1 MFNLSGLSK
10 KVKIIIAAAVSVLI
24 LVAGIVTGIL
34 ISSHSGDKDS
44 YKASEESDSRNEQ
57 VISSNGTQ
65 KDKEQDKKWTDAAAE
80 FKDVNSWESEG
91 KKFTQYELTVTNH
104 GSSAIDEWK
113 INFPVGSTTQ
123 LSQSWN
129 CDISVDNNNGNV
141 RFILVPAD
149 YNKKLEAGAKT
160 QGIGFI
166 VSMTDDYKL
175 GDYDIETVVTDD
187 TLTASNVSDQVSEQ
201 VSGQTSDQLS
211 GLYDENADSQDNNSR
226 ESNDNEDLSGQL
238 HVSGTDIIDGN
249 GNVVRLKGVSTH
261 GLAWY
266 PQYVNYDAF
275 RTLRDDWGVNVI
287 RLAMYT
293 QEYGGY
299 CNGGDRE
306 GLKQLID
313 NGVSYAS
320 QLGMYVII
328 DWHILS
334 DGNPNQHKDEALE
347 FFDEMSSKYAGYN
360 NVIYEICNEP
370 QNSDWNSQIK
380 PYAQEVI
387 ARIRQHTDALILVG
401 TNRWS
406 QDVDEVIGNRLDDDN
421 VMYVVHF
428 YAGTQKEWVRNK
440 MIAALDAG
448 IPVFISECSI
458 CDASGNG
465 GIDYGSADAWF
476 SLLNERGISYIA
488 WSLSN
493 KSETSALINSWCD
506 KLSDWSDDDL
516 SDTGRWFK
524 NMMSR

>member
-1 MFNLSGLSK
+1 M
-10 KVKIIIAAAVSVLI
+10 
-24 LVAGIVTGIL
+24 
-34 ISSHSGDKDS
+34 
-44 YKASEESDSRNEQ
+44 
-57 VISSNGTQ
+57 
-65 KDKEQDKKWTDAAAE
+65 
-80 FKDVNSWESEG
+80 
-91 KKFTQYELTVTNH
+91 
-104 GSSAIDEWK
+104 
-113 INFPVGSTTQ
+113 
-123 LSQSWN
+123 
-129 CDISVDNNNGNV
+129 
-141 RFILVPAD
+141 
-149 YNKKLEAGAKT
+149 
-160 QGIGFI
+160 
-166 VSMTDDYKL
+166 
-175 GDYDIETVVTDD
+175 
-187 TLTASNVSDQVSEQ
+187 
-201 VSGQTSDQLS
+201 
-211 GLYDENADSQDNNSR
+211 
-226 ESNDNEDLSGQL
+226 
-238 HVSGTDIIDGN
+238 
-249 GNVVRLKGVSTH
+249 
-261 GLAWY
+261 
-266 PQYVNYDAF
+266 
-275 RTLRDDWGVNVI
+275 
-287 RLAMYT
+287 
-293 QEYGGY
+293 
-299 CNGGDRE
+299 
-306 GLKQLID
+306 
-313 NGVSYAS
+313 
-320 QLGMYVII
+320 
-328 DWHILS
+328 
-334 DGNPNQHKDEALE
+334 E

>member
-1 MFNLSGLSK
+1 
-10 KVKIIIAAAVSVLI
+10 
-24 LVAGIVTGIL
+24 
-34 ISSHSGDKDS
+34 
-44 YKASEESDSRNEQ
+44 
-57 VISSNGTQ
+57 
-65 KDKEQDKKWTDAAAE
+65 
-80 FKDVNSWESEG
+80 
-91 KKFTQYELTVTNH
+91 
-104 GSSAIDEWK
+104 
-113 INFPVGSTTQ
+113 
-123 LSQSWN
+123 
-129 CDISVDNNNGNV
+129 
-141 RFILVPAD
+141 
-149 YNKKLEAGAKT
+149 
-160 QGIGFI
+160 
-166 VSMTDDYKL
+166 MTDDYKL

-187 TLTASNVSDQVSEQ
+187 TLTASNVSDQVSSQ
-201 VSGQTSDQLS
+201 VSVLD
-211 GLYDENADSQDNNSR
+211 DENADSQDNNSR
-226 ESNDNEDLSGQL
+226 ESNDNENLSGQL

>member
-1 MFNLSGLSK
+1 MSGLSK
-10 KVKIIIAAAVSVLI
+10 NVKIIIAAAVSVLI
-24 LVAGIVTGIL
+24 LVAGIATGIL
-34 ISSHSGDKDS
+34 ISSHRGDKDS

-57 VISSNGTQ
+57 VISSNGIQ

-80 FKDVNSWESEG
+80 FKAVNSWESEG

-187 TLTASNVSDQVSEQ
+187 TLTASNVSDQMSEQ
-201 VSGQTSDQLS
+201 VSGQASDQLS
-211 GLYDENADSQDNNSR
+211 GQYDENADSQDNNSR
-226 ESNDNEDLSGQL
+226 ESNDNEDSSGQL

>member
-1 MFNLSGLSK
+1 MSGLSK

-24 LVAGIVTGIL
+24 LVAGIATGIL
-34 ISSHSGDKDS
+34 ISSHRGDKDS

-80 FKDVNSWESEG
+80 FKAVNSWESEG

-166 VSMTDDYKL
+166 VSMTDDYTL

-201 VSGQTSDQLS
+201 VSGQASDQLS
-211 GLYDENADSQDNNSR
+211 GQYDENADSQDNNSR

-370 QNSDWNSQIK
+370 VGADWNADIK
-380 PYAQEVI
+380 PYAETVI
-387 ARIRQHTDALILVG
+387 GTIRQFDDHALILVG
-401 TNRWS
+401 TNTWS
-406 QDVDEVIGNRLDDDN
+406 QDVDSVVGNMLDDGN
-421 VMYVVHF
+421 VMYVAHF
-428 YAGTQKEWVRNK
+428 YAGTHKENIRNK
-440 MIAALDAG
+440 ISTALNAG
-448 IPVFISECSI
+448 VPVFISECSI

-465 GIDYGSADAWF
+465 GIDYASA
-476 SLLNERGISYIA
+476 NEWLDFMNSNQLSFIA

-493 KSETSALINSWCD
+493 KAETSALISSGCSA
-506 KLSDWSDDDL
+506 KSGWSDGDL
-516 SDTGRWFK
+516 SETGRWFK
-524 NMMSR
+524 SAISGR

>member
-1 MFNLSGLSK
+1 MSGLSK

-24 LVAGIVTGIL
+24 LVAGIATGIL
-34 ISSHSGDKDS
+34 ISSHRGDKDS
-44 YKASEESDSRNEQ
+44 YKANEESDSRNEQ
-57 VISSNGTQ
+57 IISSNGTQ

-91 KKFTQYELTVTNH
+91 RKFTQYELTVT
-104 GSSAIDEWK
+104 
-113 INFPVGSTTQ
+113 
-123 LSQSWN
+123 
-129 CDISVDNNNGNV
+129 NNGNV

-175 GDYDIETVVTDD
+175 GDYDIETVVTGD
-187 TLTASNVSDQVSEQ
+187 TLTASNVSDQMSDQMSDQ
-201 VSGQTSDQLS
+201 VSGQASDQLS
-211 GLYDENADSQDNNSR
+211 GQDDENADSQDNNSR
-226 ESNDNEDLSGQL
+226 ESNDNEDSSGQL

-275 RTLRDDWGVNVI
+275 RTLRDEWGVNVI

>member
-1 MFNLSGLSK
+1 MSGLSK
-10 KVKIIIAAAVSVLI
+10 NVKIIIAAAVSVLI
-24 LVAGIVTGIL
+24 LVAAIATGIL
-34 ISSHSGDKDS
+34 ISSHRGDKDS

-57 VISSNGTQ
+57 IISSNGTQ

-80 FKDVNSWESEG
+80 FKAVNSWESEG

-187 TLTASNVSDQVSEQ
+187 TLTASNVSDQVSSQ
-201 VSGQTSDQLS
+201 VSVLD
-211 GLYDENADSQDNNSR
+211 DENADSQDDKNADSQDNNSR

-328 DWHILS
+328 
-334 DGNPNQHKDEALE
+334 A
-347 FFDEMSSKYAGYN
+347 
-360 NVIYEICNEP
+360 V
-370 QNSDWNSQIK
+370 
-380 PYAQEVI
+380 
-387 ARIRQHTDALILVG
+387 
-401 TNRWS
+401 
-406 QDVDEVIGNRLDDDN
+406 
-421 VMYVVHF
+421 
-428 YAGTQKEWVRNK
+428 
-440 MIAALDAG
+440 
-448 IPVFISECSI
+448 
-458 CDASGNG
+458 
-465 GIDYGSADAWF
+465 
-476 SLLNERGISYIA
+476 SYTHLRA
-488 WSLSN
+488 H
-493 KSETSALINSWCD
+493 ET
-506 KLSDWSDDDL
+506 
-516 SDTGRWFK
+516 
-524 NMMSR
+524 